1 MAAVLDRCGTGPRSF
16 GATFWNPGVETEKTA
31 KKRRKNEQKWARY
44 GLTKRVRV
52 ADLFVMDRY
61 THGLLPQ
68 PAYTAAHTACGWA
81 DFLLPSSC
89 KKDFTHPN
97 AACKNASHV
106 AQQYLPETWD
116 PYNGKRS
123 TLNKLSLEDV

>member
-1 MAAVLDRCGTGPRSF
+1 MLALQWYYNVNEYAFL
-16 GATFWNPGVETEKTA
+16 TF
-31 KKRRKNEQKWARY
+31 
-44 GLTKRVRV
+44 
-52 ADLFVMDRY
+52 MY

-89 KKDFTHPN
+89 KKDFIHPN

-116 PYNGKRS
+116 PYNGKRR
-123 TLNKLSLEDV
+123 TLNELSLEGL

>member
-1 MAAVLDRCGTGPRSF
+1 MLALQWYYNVNEYAFL
-16 GATFWNPGVETEKTA
+16 TF
-31 KKRRKNEQKWARY
+31 
-44 GLTKRVRV
+44 
-52 ADLFVMDRY
+52 MY

-123 TLNKLSLEDV
+123 TLNELYSKVSVNGAAQCSRRPATTTTTAQ

>member
-1 MAAVLDRCGTGPRSF
+1 MDRYGTGPRFF

-61 THGLLPQ
+61 AETVGEAPVISGKQEL
-68 PAYTAAHTACGWA
+68 YEIIHTEYC
-81 DFLLPSSC
+81 
-89 KKDFTHPN
+89 
-97 AACKNASHV
+97 
-106 AQQYLPETWD
+106 
-116 PYNGKRS
+116 
-123 TLNKLSLEDV
+123 